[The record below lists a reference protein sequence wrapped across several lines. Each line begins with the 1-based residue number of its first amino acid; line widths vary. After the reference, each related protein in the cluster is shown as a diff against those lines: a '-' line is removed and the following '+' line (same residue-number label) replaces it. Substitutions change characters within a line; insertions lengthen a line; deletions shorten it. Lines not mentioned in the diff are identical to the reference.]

1 MSVFPVYDI
10 ARNICG
16 DKAFPFF
23 VIPAGA
29 DPHTFEP
36 LPSVASELRNV
47 SLFIGVTRE
56 FDGWIERYLP
66 ERAVRRYL
74 ISPDAGSTHT
84 ANPHIWLSVRQAE
97 KIAASIARSL
107 EMVDAANIGYYR
119 KNLAAYLNKLNEL
132 DKTIAGLFKNTRST
146 SFIQW
151 HEAWNYLAADYNL
164 TIAGTVQREGSD
176 RASVRSIKEI
186 VDRAKRDRVRV
197 IVVSLNAEIKAAL
210 VLANEIRGTV
220 VRLDGIGDPDSD
232 DRSNYIK
239 LMLYNAQTLAAA
251 LR

>member
-1 MSVFPVYDI
+1 MKRIVVPAAIILCVFWFYSCTKPGREISDVPGVAVSVFPVYDI

-84 ANPHIWLSVRQAE
+84 ANPH
-97 KIAASIARSL
+97 
-107 EMVDAANIGYYR
+107 
-119 KNLAAYLNKLNEL
+119 
-132 DKTIAGLFKNTRST
+132 
-146 SFIQW
+146 
-151 HEAWNYLAADYNL
+151 
-164 TIAGTVQREGSD
+164 
-176 RASVRSIKEI
+176 
-186 VDRAKRDRVRV
+186 
-197 IVVSLNAEIKAAL
+197 
-210 VLANEIRGTV
+210 
-220 VRLDGIGDPDSD
+220 
-232 DRSNYIK
+232 
-239 LMLYNAQTLAAA
+239 
-251 LR
+251 